1 MAKYIRYRYEFFVSL
16 VSLGLSVLIYAG
28 VYGITKTRFE
38 LLGSAAIPKVVA
50 ASLFVLALI
59 KLAQILKQAHSSV
72 EVKKEE
78 EDSSNTYKSLLLFL
92 LVSAFIFCI
101 AYLNIKFWI
110 ASFFFIFISTFFL
123 KRPGDL
129 LGVIKIIIF
138 SLLFSL
144 GVSYLF
150 TKVFY
155 FGL

>member
-16 VSLGLSVLIYAG
+16 VSLALSVLVYAG
-28 VYGITKTRFE
+28 VYGVTKTRFE

-50 ASLFVLALI
+50 ASLFILAVI
-59 KLAQILKQAHSSV
+59 KLAQTIKQAHASV
-72 EVKKEE
+72 DVENKE
-78 EDSSNTYKSLLLFL
+78 EDSGDTYKSLFLFL
-92 LVSAFIFCI
+92 LVSAFVFCI

-123 KRPGDL
+123 KRSDDL
-129 LGVIKIIIF
+129 LGVIKIIVF
-138 SLLFSL
+138 ALLFSL